1 MKILGTNVYN
11 DLNGEVIGIAVPIEI
26 EKDDR
31 VTPISTYEVLKEWF
45 EEISEDSRRSII
57 RNGTSGAAVEE
68 NVQDLNYSIKI
79 GVWRPYYP
87 EESLAITDVLLA
99 LADSVWKK
107 SEVYLWR
114 LKQRKNS
121 QTWRLRPPPRL
132 RKTGIQWKMPF
143 ILGDG

>member
-11 DLNGEVIGIAVPIEI
+11 DLNSEVIGITVPIEI
-26 EKDDR
+26 ERGDR

-45 EEISEDSRRSII
+45 GKISEESRRSII

-87 EESLAITDVLLA
+87 EESLAIADVLLA

-107 SEVYLWR
+107 ARY
-114 LKQRKNS
+114 
-121 QTWRLRPPPRL
+121 
-132 RKTGIQWKMPF
+132 IY
-143 ILGDG
+143 GD